1 MYAIIVYDVDVKRVS
16 KINKFLKSYLVWRQ
30 NSVFEGEITE
40 SQLERIKIKLK
51 NIIDESI
58 DSVLIYV
65 LPSKNN
71 LIVEILGTDKGPTL
85 NIL

>member
-1 MYAIIVYDVDVKRVS
+1 VDVKRVS